1 MSEAAG
7 DPLRDASREELMSAL
22 FAHVVMQNTNM
33 ALMFLGKAP
42 NPQTGERMHDMEAAK
57 LFIDQL
63 EMLEVKTKGN
73 LSREEEKL
81 LQQSLMHLRMT
92 FVQVVENPPKTE
104 PTKAETPAPEA
115 SAEQKPAEP
124 KDSSESEPQKRFSK
138 KF

>member
-104 PTKAETPAPEA
+104 PIKPEPSAPET
-115 SAEQKPAEP
+115 SAGQKPAES
-124 KDSSESEPQKRFSK
+124 KDSGESEPQKRFSK